1 MGIDQSAPRVGP
13 TQTFLMGDIL
23 TTFRNHLTTR
33 AAQDWS
39 EDDIERDL
47 ISLNIPVTGRSID
60 KLRWMFAL
68 HRLLALTS
76 EFQVHP
82 PVLQDDYVTRSIRN
96 IVRDAR
102 ARNTRSERSE
112 RNPRD
117 IRDIRDPRD
126 PINPRDPRSDASI
139 SISPR
144 SERPRSE
151 RNPTNIR
158 RIIYDSSSDDE
169 SLPDLPDRARSA
181 PPQNLDHRILR
192 AFAHPN
198 VAHDLDSEEKKL
210 LDDFKSHPLIQSI
223 DPIVQ
228 SGYEEIRANPER
240 YMRVMNAF
248 IRPEEQHDLTDE
260 EKQAVERMRTISTQV
275 PVLQSVLRELR
286 EHPELLGETI
296 DLITSQPSS
305 Q

>member
-47 ISLNIPVTGRSID
+47 RSLNIPLTGHPDVD

-68 HRLLALTS
+68 NRLLALTS
-76 EFQVHP
+76 EFQINP
-82 PVLQDDYVTRSIRN
+82 PALQHDFVTRSIRN

-117 IRDIRDPRD
+117 IRDPR
-126 PINPRDPRSDASI
+126 NPRDPRSDASI

-151 RNPTNIR
+151 RIPTNIR